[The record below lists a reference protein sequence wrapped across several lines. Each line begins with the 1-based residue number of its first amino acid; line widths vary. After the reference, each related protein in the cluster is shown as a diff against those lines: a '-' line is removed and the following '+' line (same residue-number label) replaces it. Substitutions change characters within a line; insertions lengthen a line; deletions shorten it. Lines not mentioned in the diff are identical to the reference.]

1 MPRLLSDRRS
11 FSVSVLLGA
20 NFESF
25 LTLSLGTASPLSVS
39 YRHEVCIGWRA
50 GESDCNLPQLTATL
64 GQRARFYIFTLG
76 TEDDLH
82 APSITAST
90 FVDNVRCWPAT
101 PHAVIYKS
109 GAAMLDLIDL

>member
-1 MPRLLSDRRS
+1 MLLSQVPQLLSDTHLLFLFVYPWGNS
-11 FSVSVLLGA
+11 EVSLTPSLVTACPVSVM
-20 NFESF
+20 
-25 LTLSLGTASPLSVS
+25 
-39 YRHEVCIGWRA
+39 YRHELSIGWRA

-90 FVDNVRCWPAT
+90 FVDNVCCGLQT
-101 PHAVIYKS
+101 SH
-109 GAAMLDLIDL
+109 